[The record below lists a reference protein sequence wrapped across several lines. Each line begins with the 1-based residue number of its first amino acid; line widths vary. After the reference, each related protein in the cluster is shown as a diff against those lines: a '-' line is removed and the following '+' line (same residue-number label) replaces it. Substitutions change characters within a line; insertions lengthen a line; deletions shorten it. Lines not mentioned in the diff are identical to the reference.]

1 MFQDLDCSPLQQDHY
16 HCQQLTLSL
25 SAPYCFFS
33 TVFVR
38 HTLTN
43 PQTHNPL
50 CVSVFLSFIPQR
62 WFILFLPL
70 SSSSS
75 STPQPP
81 SGSAPSSI
89 TLSGF
94 LIPTLETPVPIQ
106 ENNRLKKR
114 IQSPEYLPFL
124 CLCLCLPPSSPQISG
139 KINSGEAKPE
149 LRGKSSTQ
157 GWQGSFQHGG

>member
-25 SAPYCFFS
+25 SLLPIAS
-33 TVFVR
+33 SLQSLSVT
-38 HTLTN
+38 HS
-43 PQTHNPL
+43 QTHNPL

-62 WFILFLPL
+62 WFISFLPL